1 MVSNFTC
8 KQFVDH
14 NIITMVGCAETHSFL
29 PFYNQTL
36 GASTST
42 SFNIT
47 LLEEE
52 EDSGKDYSSGNG
64 KKGQFILV
72 KDLMFLKFW

>member
-14 NIITMVGCAETHSFL
+14 NIITMVGCVETHSFL

-64 KKGQFILV
+64 KKGKFILV
-72 KDLMFLKFW
+72 KNLMFLKFW